1 MTKTKISIHW
11 QILIALCLS
20 VLFGYYLKDYVPYVS
35 WMGDIFLRSLKMI
48 VIPLVLTSVASGIA
62 KLGETDG
69 FKRLG
74 LKTLLYYLTTSIFAI
89 LGGLFFS
96 NILKPGV
103 GFTPTETSSSE
114 VTSSLTSANS
124 TSIKDTLIHIVPD
137 NIFSSFYHSELLSI
151 IFFAIVIGIFIP
163 KLKKR
168 DSEMLIGI
176 LEASFELFMKITMF
190 IIKLAPYGIF
200 GLISKVVAEQEDMS
214 GMLSSL
220 GIFMVSVLSAL
231 FVHFVIVIPLMVR
244 FIGKAN
250 PIKHF
255 DNMSTALLTAFSTAS
270 SAAALPLTMEATHEE
285 SGVSKKI
292 TNFTLPVGAT
302 VNMDGTAIYICAVV
316 MFIAQLKG
324 VDLSFYQQFVILISA
339 LLTSIGTAAIP
350 MGSLVVI
357 TIILD
362 LLNLPIEMVAV
373 VLPVDRLLDMFRT
386 ATNVWSDSCGAVI
399 VAKTEGETLH
409 V

>member
-1 MTKTKISIHW
+1 MLKIKLSIHW
-11 QILIALCLS
+11 QILIALVLS
-20 VLFGYYLKDYVPYVS
+20 GLFGYFLKEYVVYVS

-62 KLGETDG
+62 KLGETEG

-74 LKTLLYYLTTSIFAI
+74 FKTILYYLTTSIFAI
-89 LGGLFFS
+89 VGGLLFS
-96 NILKPGV
+96 NLLKPGV
-103 GFTPTETSSSE
+103 GVSSSGADTE
-114 VTSSLTSANS
+114 LVEKISSTNS
-124 TSIKDTLIHIVPD
+124 GSIGDTLLHIVPD
-137 NIFSSFYHSELLSI
+137 NIFTSFYHSELLSI

-163 KLKKR
+163 KLRKK
-168 DSEMLIGI
+168 DSDMLIGI
-176 LEASFELFMKITMF
+176 LDASFELFMKITMF

-200 GLISKVVAEQEDMS
+200 GLISKVVADQDDLA
-214 GMLSSL
+214 GMFSSL
-220 GIFMVSVLSAL
+220 GIFMVTVLSAL

-250 PIKHF
+250 PVKHF

-270 SAAALPLTMEATHEE
+270 SAAALPMTMEATHEE
-285 SGVSKKI
+285 SGVSSKI

-316 MFIAQLKG
+316 MFVAQVRG
-324 VDLSFYQQFVILISA
+324 IDLTFYQQFIILISA

-362 LLNLPIEMVAV
+362 LLHLPIELVAV

-399 VAKTEGETLH
+399 VAKSEGEILN